1 MNIYI
6 RRGVE
11 SVGPLSDGSW
21 QGAVS
26 PYSGH
31 YEDQDLHAVGDPRGV
46 AEFMD
51 VPLTH
56 ADLLRGRMGF

>member
-11 SVGPLSDGSW
+11 SVDPISDGSW
-21 QGAVS
+21 QGVVS
-26 PYSGH
+26 PYSAQ
-31 YEDQDLHAVGDPRGV
+31 YEDQDLHAVGGARGP

-51 VPLTH
+51 IPLTH